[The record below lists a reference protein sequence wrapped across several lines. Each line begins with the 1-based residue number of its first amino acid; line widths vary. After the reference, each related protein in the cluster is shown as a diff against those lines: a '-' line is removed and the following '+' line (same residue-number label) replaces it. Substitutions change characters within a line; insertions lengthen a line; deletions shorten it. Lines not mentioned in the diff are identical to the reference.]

1 MEVFSISS
9 RNLNDETKA
18 ALQRETTETTEEYYG
33 RLAARQRKLWETD
46 EPMKHEDVKNEIIYI
61 NELFYA
67 CDVLRNFVYQV
78 LNTHYPTYFQ
88 SPNQKDFVNTVFLE
102 VYKHVKEYNGKNKLS
117 TFFLR
122 FVIHGCQLY
131 ISEINNISRYDNEN
145 LTKIKRART
154 KLINLGY
161 AESEITVSML
171 MDHIPGLTQ
180 TQIEVALNIEACSK
194 TQLYDPDYENATLST
209 PEKAFI
215 QQENAQILNDI
226 FDKIPEYEKYV
237 LLAKE
242 SYTGK
247 TNTAFYYGMR
257 TDENLIKLIKNA
269 VYFNYLSTDENGNTF
284 IPKDKISL
292 IYKKGLID
300 ARSTPAAKTKMHQKM
315 RGFVGEKLNFPNETL
330 IMKTADELLNLDDS
344 ELLEIIPD

>member
-226 FDKIPEYEKYV
+226 FDKIPEYENM
-237 LLAKE
+237 
-242 SYTGK
+242 S
-247 TNTAFYYGMR
+247 FWQ
-257 TDENLIKLIKNA
+257 KNHIQ
-269 VYFNYLSTDENGNTF
+269 VKQIQHF
-284 IPKDKISL
+284 IM
-292 IYKKGLID
+292 G
-300 ARSTPAAKTKMHQKM
+300 
-315 RGFVGEKLNFPNETL
+315 
-330 IMKTADELLNLDDS
+330 
-344 ELLEIIPD
+344 